1 MACNII
7 LNETNILR
15 VTQFHSGTKYN
26 IEDIN
31 FYIPANKSREHQ
43 VFLVLKNNKN
53 LYEIIEL
60 MPRKEGSSS
69 LNILYKVPLKQALRI
84 NNESVV
90 LSFLLINN
98 DTGDFIYSSSI
109 DIQIETD
116 NFRIAQQI
124 FVAQQVNYQT
134 QNLYRQM
141 TEMVKDLKE
150 SQEKGKEKGYNENG
164 I

>member
-7 LNETNILR
+7 LNETNTLR

-109 DIQIETD
+109 DI
-116 NFRIAQQI
+116 
-124 FVAQQVNYQT
+124 
-134 QNLYRQM
+134 
-141 TEMVKDLKE
+141 
-150 SQEKGKEKGYNENG
+150 
-164 I
+164 